1 MIPILISFCLLFHD
15 QNTFCPTLS
24 LKFGASLS
32 SSWPPP
38 EMDGHWSAQ
47 LRIFLKRNTGT
58 LKLLRIHFCRAIDR
72 QFYHWQMV
80 VFDYFISISLFRKK
94 KFKKELPEII
104 KTTGMVF

>member
-24 LKFGASLS
+24 LKFGASLP

-47 LRIFLKRNTGT
+47 LRIF
-58 LKLLRIHFCRAIDR
+58 F
-72 QFYHWQMV
+72 
-80 VFDYFISISLFRKK
+80 KK
-94 KFKKELPEII
+94 KYRNVEII
-104 KTTGMVF
+104 KNSLLSGDRSSVLSLADGGL